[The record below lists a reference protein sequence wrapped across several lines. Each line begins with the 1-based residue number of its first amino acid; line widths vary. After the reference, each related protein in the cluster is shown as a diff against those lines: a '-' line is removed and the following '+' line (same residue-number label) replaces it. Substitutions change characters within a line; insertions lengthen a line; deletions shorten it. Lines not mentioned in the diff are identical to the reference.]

1 MGNSNL
7 AYAWDNDRYE
17 EESKA
22 KRQELSAGRKRQ
34 TKQNRRVFVGYVLLL
49 ILAAVFMIGKNV
61 HEYETEIKIKN
72 LQKEL
77 AALESYTSQK
87 IFELE
92 EDIDLTYIEET
103 AKTRLGMQMPT
114 KNQTVYVNI
123 KRDDVCE
130 ITCDEVEGIG
140 NRVKTAATDI
150 KQNVIGLFSLR

>member
-7 AYAWDNDRYE
+7 AYAWDDRYE
-17 EESKA
+17 EESKS
-22 KRQELSAGRKRQ
+22 KRQELSQDRKKK
-34 TKQNRRVFVGYVLLL
+34 TKKNRMIFVGYVLML

-61 HEYETEIKIKN
+61 AEYETEIKIKN

-87 IFELE
+87 IFKLE
-92 EDIDLTYIEET
+92 ENIDLTYIEET

-130 ITCDEVEGIG
+130 LTCGEVEGIT
-140 NRVKTAATDI
+140 NRVKTAASDI

>member
-17 EESKA
+17 EAKA
-22 KRQELSAGRKRQ
+22 KRQELSLERKKQ
-34 TKQNRRVFVGYVLLL
+34 TKKNRTVFVGYVLLL

-61 HEYETEIKIKN
+61 AEYETEIEIKN

-92 EDIDLTYIEET
+92 ENIDLTYIEET

-130 ITCDEVEGIG
+130 LTCTEVEGLS
-140 NRVKTAATDI
+140 NRVKTAASDF

>member
-7 AYAWDNDRYE
+7 AYAWNDRYE

-22 KRQELSAGRKRQ
+22 KRQELSLDRKKK
-34 TKQNRRVFVGYVLLL
+34 TKKNRAIFVGYVLML

-61 HEYETEIKIKN
+61 HEYETEIEIKN

-87 IFELE
+87 LFELE
-92 EDIDLTYIEET
+92 EDIDLAYIEDT

-130 ITCDEVEGIG
+130 LTCDEVEGLG
-140 NRVKTAATDI
+140 NRVKTAAADI